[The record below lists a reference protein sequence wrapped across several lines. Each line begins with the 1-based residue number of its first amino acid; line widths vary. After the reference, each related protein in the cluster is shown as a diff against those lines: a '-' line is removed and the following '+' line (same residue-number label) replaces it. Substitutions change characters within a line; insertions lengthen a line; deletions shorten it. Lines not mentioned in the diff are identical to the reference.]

1 MTARAGRR
9 ARRLR
14 GERGWISIEFVGMF
28 ALFLVTLL
36 FVLQGA
42 AFSYTIAQANGAA
55 RAAARASS
63 LGESGVQAARNA
75 VNPSLRPVV
84 ASGGPSAYVHRW
96 QVTLRVPQVVPM
108 MPSWSVT
115 RTAAMP
121 ATEPFGG

>member
-1 MTARAGRR
+1 
-9 ARRLR
+9 
-14 GERGWISIEFVGMF
+14 MF
-28 ALFLVTLL
+28 GLFLVTLL

-63 LGESGVQAARNA
+63 LGQSGVQAARDA

-84 ASGGPSAYVHRW
+84 ASGSPSSYVHRW
-96 QVTLRVPQVVPM
+96 KVTLQVPQVVPM

-115 RTAAMP
+115 RSAAMP